1 MLLPFCGQVCGGRY
15 IFPLCYSVI
24 KIHMDLSC
32 VVCCENIYLSSNVS
46 PPRAHCIAEES
57 KRQQLFKFTPDQINC
72 RVLLAPCVVCCVCI
86 APSHPTS
93 VHVLVIQCICSEG
106 SSSSKPT
113 KLFPVASSSDSS
125 NSFISSPTFH
135 SFLEHTC
142 SLPLTKVNISTLS
155 PITLHRA
162 TYQPTVAVFLLWLR
176 ACRFFPLQRCASY
189 VVPSPSPDVVPSFSV
204 IPPRSCLQKSKTKNR
219 YKKGI
224 TTYILY
230 DVEVAQH
237 IWSLPE
243 DFVAF
248 LLFACLSFVF
258 PSPLSLSLFVGS
270 MLFAAMWTE
279 LWVLRTGKTH
289 PTQLHWKM
297 AVSIVILLRLVLH
310 QQSSSSHLL
319 FYMHVRDM
327 FATLNS
333 PLPLPYWLSHRLL
346 LILFLLFFV
355 FFHTHICIFGDCRPS
370 PPARVLVFDLTNTP
384 IEILTK

>member
-237 IWSLPE
+237 I
-243 DFVAF
+243 
-248 LLFACLSFVF
+248 
-258 PSPLSLSLFVGS
+258 
-270 MLFAAMWTE
+270 
-279 LWVLRTGKTH
+279 
-289 PTQLHWKM
+289 
-297 AVSIVILLRLVLH
+297 
-310 QQSSSSHLL
+310 
-319 FYMHVRDM
+319 
-327 FATLNS
+327 
-333 PLPLPYWLSHRLL
+333 
-346 LILFLLFFV
+346 
-355 FFHTHICIFGDCRPS
+355 
-370 PPARVLVFDLTNTP
+370 
-384 IEILTK
+384 

>member
-162 TYQPTVAVFLLWLR
+162 NLLSQFFFSGYARVASFPFNDARRTLYPLPLPT
-176 ACRFFPLQRCASY
+176 S
-189 VVPSPSPDVVPSFSV
+189 
-204 IPPRSCLQKSKTKNR
+204 
-219 YKKGI
+219 
-224 TTYILY
+224 
-230 DVEVAQH
+230 
-237 IWSLPE
+237 
-243 DFVAF
+243 
-248 LLFACLSFVF
+248 
-258 PSPLSLSLFVGS
+258 SPLSLSSPL
-270 MLFAAMWTE
+270 A
-279 LWVLRTGKTH
+279 
-289 PTQLHWKM
+289 
-297 AVSIVILLRLVLH
+297 AVSKNQKRKIAIKKE
-310 QQSSSSHLL
+310 
-319 FYMHVRDM
+319 
-327 FATLNS
+327 S
-333 PLPLPYWLSHRLL
+333 P
-346 LILFLLFFV
+346 
-355 FFHTHICIFGDCRPS
+355 HIYY
-370 PPARVLVFDLTNTP
+370 TM
-384 IEILTK
+384 